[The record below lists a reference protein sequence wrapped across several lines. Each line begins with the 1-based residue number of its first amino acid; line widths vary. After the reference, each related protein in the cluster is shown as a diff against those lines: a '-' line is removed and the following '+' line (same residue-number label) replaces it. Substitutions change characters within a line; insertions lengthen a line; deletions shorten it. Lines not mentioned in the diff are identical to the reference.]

1 MRRRFFPCV
10 SIHAPRAERD
20 GCRLILLVSQLSF
33 NPRAPG
39 GARLAALDNSHLSS
53 ACFNPRAPGGAR
65 PCQDLFQ
72 TSTLMV
78 SIHAPRAER
87 DLFRHCKPRI
97 APCFNPRAP
106 GGARLGFF
114 KSSGAFTS
122 VSIHAPRAERDVY
135 FISGDKG
142 MIVSIHAPRAERDF
156 G

>member
-1 MRRRFFPCV
+1 MDQQKRTV
-10 SIHAPRAERD
+10 
-20 GCRLILLVSQLSF
+20 LVM
-33 NPRAPG
+33 G
-39 GARLAALDNSHLSS
+39 
-53 ACFNPRAPGGAR
+53 
-65 PCQDLFQ
+65 
-72 TSTLMV
+72 
-78 SIHAPRAER
+78 
-87 DLFRHCKPRI
+87 
-97 APCFNPRAP
+97 FNPRAP